1 MTMKKISIKFL
12 ALLIL
17 LVIFSCKTDQKS
29 EKTIEE
35 VENSVS
41 SSEII
46 YKADKADKADNSHDI
61 DCPKCYGTLKRTYK
75 IEYCHGQRC
84 LTRELYRCNFNSDH
98 EYWIYEN

>member
-17 LVIFSCKTDQKS
+17 IVIFSCKTYQKS
-29 EKTIEE
+29 GKTTE
-35 VENSVS
+35 VVKNSVS

-46 YKADKADKADNSHDI
+46 YKADNSDDI
-61 DCPKCYGTLKRTYK
+61 DCPECYGTLKRTYK

-98 EYWIYEN
+98 EFWIYEN

>member
-46 YKADKADKADNSHDI
+46 YKADKADNSHDI

>member
-17 LVIFSCKTDQKS
+17 IVIFSCKTYQKS
-29 EKTIEE
+29 GKTTEV

-46 YKADKADKADNSHDI
+46 YKADNSDDT
-61 DCPKCYGTLKRTYK
+61 DCPECYGTLKRTYK

-98 EYWIYEN
+98 EFWIYEN

>member
-1 MTMKKISIKFL
+1 MKKISIKFL

-46 YKADKADKADNSHDI
+46 YKADKADNSHDI

>member
-17 LVIFSCKTDQKS
+17 LVIFSWKTDQKS

-46 YKADKADKADNSHDI
+46 YKADKADNSHDI